1 MWAQLVEDAVSPTT
15 RIQTDPRTTL
25 RAGLPDHYL
34 TPEDI
39 AEIFKVPLETVRQW
53 RKKRVG
59 PPGFRV
65 GKYLRYDPADVHRY
79 IGERKAADMAA

>member
-1 MWAQLVEDAVSPTT
+1 MAETSA
-15 RIQTDPRTTL
+15 ITTL
-25 RAGLPDHYL
+25 RAELPDCYL
-34 TPEDI
+34 TPEDV

-79 IGERKAADMAA
+79 IGERKAADKAA